1 MSSHAAL
8 AAATSLA
15 IALNYNI
22 GAEFTVTVTGTA
34 GGEAAVDD
42 VPFVTKGK
50 EKYQMNQ
57 FFWKVSPP

>member
-8 AAATSLA
+8 AAATTLA

-22 GAEFTVTVTGTA
+22 GAEFTVTVTA

-57 FFWKVSPP
+57 FFWKVRPP